1 MENIAIEILFILF
14 FIEIIIDFILG
25 IIVAAKEKRLKS
37 SRCRDGLFRS
47 LGEIVVLIMFM
58 IVSKFIPGVD
68 ALLYFFIPSFIFKEL
83 LSILANL
90 SVLDVYIPE
99 KLISILQEEIDK
111 KGKISEGERDG

>member
-14 FIEIIIDFILG
+14 FVEIIIDFILG
-25 IIVAAKEKRLKS
+25 IIVAAKERRLKS
-37 SRCRDGLFRS
+37 SRCRDGLFKS
-47 LGEIVVLIMFM
+47 LGEITVLIMFM
-58 IVSKFIPGVD
+58 FVSKFVPGVD

-111 KGKISEGERDG
+111 KRKTSKGA